1 MRHYLVVVAFT
12 SRPRAAI
19 LSRRRVPVFTYG
31 ETVVPDTYQDVTVPS
46 ALTDVLIVQSRSRVN
61 HATRT
66 MDVTFRSA
74 QRELLLDRAISAEA
88 IRLAALNGLGNP
100 GIASVGAPSPVLADG
115 TLVSGAVSVPVLF
128 EITVT
133 TQGTS

>member
-1 MRHYLVVVAFT
+1 M
-12 SRPRAAI
+12 
-19 LSRRRVPVFTYG
+19 
-31 ETVVPDTYQDVTVPS
+31 PDTYQDVTVPS
-46 ALTDVLIVQSRSRVN
+46 ALADVLIVQSRSRVN